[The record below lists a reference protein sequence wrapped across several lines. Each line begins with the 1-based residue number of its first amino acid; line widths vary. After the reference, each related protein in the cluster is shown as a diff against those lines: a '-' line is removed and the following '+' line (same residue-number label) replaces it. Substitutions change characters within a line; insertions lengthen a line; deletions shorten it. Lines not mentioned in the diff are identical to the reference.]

1 MYDKN
6 MKYLGKIILIEHDDG
21 LRHPFII
28 LWESKTKTIAL
39 LCSSVLYDND
49 KNEYSIFYADW
60 YKDQKNKS
68 PDIVD
73 LDSTD
78 GLKFNSQVDL
88 NIIYIFDKQELNL
101 NNIKNELKF
110 DTYVSLINRLVN
122 KEFQNK
128 ETNEM
133 LEAAYKNMLLIQN
146 KKRKL

>member
-1 MYDKN
+1 
-6 MKYLGKIILIEHDDG
+6 MKYLGKIILIEHDGG

-28 LWESKTKTIAL
+28 LWESKKKIIGL
-39 LCSSVLYDND
+39 LCSSVNYDNN

-60 YKDQKNKS
+60 YKDQINES

-78 GLKFNSQVDL
+78 GLKFHSQVDL
-88 NIIYIFDKQELNL
+88 NIIYIFDKQKLNL
-101 NNIKNELKF
+101 NDIKNTFNYE
-110 DTYVSLINRLVN
+110 TYVHLINRLVN

-133 LEAAYKNMLLIQN
+133 LEAAYK
-146 KKRKL
+146 KYCC